1 MAFYDEVTASVD
13 KGKVTNDI
21 YLDLSKV
28 FEVVHHHIL
37 ISKLEGYGFDGW
49 TT

>member
-13 KGKVTNDI
+13 KGKAADVI
-21 YLDLSKV
+21 YPDLTKAFDMV
-28 FEVVHHHIL
+28 PHYIL
-37 ISKLEGYGFDGW
+37 ISKLEGHGFDGW